1 MLVLQILQKRK
12 QDMTEAVI
20 LDFLYKLICRI
31 EMPYPKKVL
40 DLVLSLFQ
48 GVVNSFKSMLDNQM
62 KGYFFEFLER
72 CLLLKKSGGV
82 DEKLLDAVVASVA
95 NVQYICCTV
104 CLRGCQPR
112 RRAFINPLLPLR
124 METID
129 CRDPKIRA
137 EECEKTHQL
146 LYELMASYLGDG
158 RWSFAGN
165 HH

>member
-1 MLVLQILQKRK
+1 MLVLQILKQRK
-12 QDMTEAVI
+12 QDMNDAVI

-31 EMPYPKKVL
+31 EMPYPKEVL

-48 GVVNSFKSMLDNQM
+48 DVVNKFKSMLDNQM

-104 CLRGCQPR
+104 CLKGCQQR
-112 RRAFINPLLPLR
+112 RMALINPF
-124 METID
+124 TIHWKW
-129 CRDPKIRA
+129 RR
-137 EECEKTHQL
+137 
-146 LYELMASYLGDG
+146 
-158 RWSFAGN
+158 
-165 HH
+165 

>member
-1 MLVLQILQKRK
+1 MLVLQILKQRK
-12 QDMTEAVI
+12 QDMNDAVI

-31 EMPYPKKVL
+31 EMPYPKEVL

-48 GVVNSFKSMLDNQM
+48 DVVNKFKSMLDNQM

-104 CLRGCQPR
+104 CLKGCQLR
-112 RRAFINPLLPLR
+112 RTALINPLR
-124 METID
+124 STGN
-129 CRDPKIRA
+129 
-137 EECEKTHQL
+137 
-146 LYELMASYLGDG
+146 GDDRLSG
-158 RWSFAGN
+158 S
-165 HH
+165 